1 MDIHQLTAALAHTI
15 AERKE
20 AVVKEKALKDE
31 LMNQLAKLGK
41 DKEETPFGIFTI
53 AHRPKYTFSKA
64 IQKREEALKIAKVD
78 AIEQGKVTV
87 EMSDYVLFKE
97 AKE

>member
-1 MDIHQLTAALAHTI
+1 MNIHQLTTALAHTI

-31 LMNQLAKLGK
+31 LISELQKKGK
-41 DKEETPFGIFTI
+41 DKEETLDGIFTI
-53 AHRPKYTFSKA
+53 AHRPKYTFSAA
-64 IQKREEALKIAKVD
+64 IQKREEALKCAKVD
-78 AIEQGKVTV
+78 AIEQGKVKV

-97 AKE
+97 SN